1 MDINSL
7 THLLQYKIEHF
18 DEVTSTN
25 TLLRERLQKSNV
37 DEGLV
42 VVTANQTQGRGQL
55 DTVWE
60 STSGKNLLCSVLL
73 QPTFL
78 KIKHQTYLNM
88 ALCLAMFDTINKY
101 TSEVNIKWPNDIYIN
116 KKKTAGILIENILQG
131 NSIKHCIAGIG
142 ININQTEFNVPTATS
157 LKMETQGNIIID
169 EVLVELLNN
178 INKWYG
184 KLVLK
189 QWEVVKKEYHKNL
202 LGLNKTLQFKNQ
214 TNTFTGVIK
223 GVDEHGRLM
232 VEHDGALNHYL
243 VKEIS
248 ML

>member
-7 THLLQYKIEHF
+7 TRQLQFKIEHF

-25 TLLRERLQKSNV
+25 TLIRERLQNSLA

-42 VVTANQTQGRGQL
+42 LVAANQTQGRGQL
-55 DTVWE
+55 NAVWE
-60 STSGKNLLCSVLL
+60 SASGKNLLCSVLL
-73 QPTFL
+73 CPTFIA
-78 KIKHQTYLNM
+78 IKHQTYLNM
-88 ALCLAMFDTINKY
+88 ALCLAMFNTVGNY
-101 TSEVNIKWPNDIYIN
+101 ALNVNIKWPNDIYIN
-116 KKKTAGILIENILQG
+116 HKKAAGLLIENILQG
-131 NSIKHCIAGIG
+131 NNIKNCIAGIG
-142 ININQTEFNVPTATS
+142 ININQTEFYVPTATS
-157 LKMETQGNIIID
+157 LKAETKENILID
-169 EVLVELLNN
+169 EVLTELLNN

-189 QWEVVKKEYHKNL
+189 QWDIINKEYHKHL
-202 LGLNKTLQFKNQ
+202 MGLNQPLQFKTSTQ
-214 TNTFTGVIK
+214 KFIGIIK

>member
-7 THLLQYKIEHF
+7 THQLQFKIEHF

-25 TLLRERLQKSNV
+25 TLVHERLQKSNTN
-37 DEGLV
+37 EGLV
-42 VVTANQTQGRGQL
+42 IVAANQTQGRGQL
-55 DTVWE
+55 DAVWE

-73 QPTFL
+73 CPTFL

-88 ALCLAMFDTINKY
+88 ALCLAMYDTINKY
-101 TSEVNIKWPNDIYIN
+101 VLEVNIKWPNDIYIN
-116 KKKTAGILIENILQG
+116 QRKAAGLLIENTLQG
-131 NSIKHCIAGIG
+131 YNIKNCIAGIG
-142 ININQTEFNVPTATS
+142 INVNQTAFNSPTATS
-157 LKMETQGNIIID
+157 LKMETQENIIID

-232 VEHDGALNHYL
+232 VEHDGAINYYL

>member
-7 THLLQYKIEHF
+7 THQLQFIIEHF

-25 TLLRERLQKSNV
+25 LLIRERLHNSNA

-42 VVTANQTQGRGQL
+42 LVAANQTQGRGQL
-55 DTVWE
+55 NAVWE
-60 STSGKNLLCSVLL
+60 SASGKNLLCSVLL
-73 QPTFL
+73 CPTFIA
-78 KIKHQTYLNM
+78 IKHQTYLNM

-101 TSEVNIKWPNDIYIN
+101 VKEVYIKWPNDIYIKQ
-116 KKKTAGILIENILQG
+116 KKVAGLLVENILQG
-131 NSIKHCIAGIG
+131 NNIKNCIAGIG
-142 ININQTEFNVPTATS
+142 ININQTEFYVPTATS
-157 LKMETQGNIIID
+157 LKAETQENIIID
-169 EVLVELLNN
+169 EVLIELLNN

-189 QWEVVKKEYHKNL
+189 QWEIINRGYHKHL
-202 LGLNKTLQFKNQ
+202 LGLNKTLQFKTQ
-214 TNTFTGVIK
+214 ANTFTGIIK